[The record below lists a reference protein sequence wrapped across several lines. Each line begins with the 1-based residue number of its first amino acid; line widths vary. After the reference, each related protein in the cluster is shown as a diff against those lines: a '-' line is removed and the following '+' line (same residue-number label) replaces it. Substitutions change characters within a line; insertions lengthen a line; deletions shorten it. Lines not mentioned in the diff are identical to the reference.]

1 MDFLRASGQD
11 GSRERKG
18 PDQYGSLDRSW
29 SRKTRRRPNLMD
41 FVNDDRERP
50 VSPATGFAD
59 AMNAQSHNTDAS
71 KSEFKTESPAR
82 LAALKKLKVPPA

>member
-1 MDFLRASGQD
+1 
-11 GSRERKG
+11 
-18 PDQYGSLDRSW
+18 
-29 SRKTRRRPNLMD
+29 MD

-82 LAALKKLKVPPA
+82 LAALKKLKVPPAWKSIWLTLYLLSTENGENELQPGL